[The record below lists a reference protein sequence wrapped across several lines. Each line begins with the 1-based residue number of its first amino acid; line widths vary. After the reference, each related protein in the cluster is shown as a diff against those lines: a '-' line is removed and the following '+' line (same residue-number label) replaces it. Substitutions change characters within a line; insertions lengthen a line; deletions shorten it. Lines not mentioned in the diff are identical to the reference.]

1 MLADLL
7 RDLAI
12 SFLIQL
18 LGYILTG
25 ARCELLVSPAGPS
38 LVNAVAGENVTLTV
52 SFSGAPDPVVSW
64 FKGVLSIATWT
75 INSSADPSVAA
86 TFSSVIR
93 IEKQSASLTFFNVP
107 LNYTG
112 DYTIEMVKSGMER
125 ASTTFTL
132 KIFGEW
138 AYLAG
143 RGAVVDGLDKML
155 NITL

>member
-38 LVNAVAGENVTLTV
+38 LVNALAGENVTLAV

-64 FKGVLSIATWT
+64 FKGVLNIATWT
-75 INSSADPSVAA
+75 INSSAATA

-93 IEKQSASLTFFNVP
+93 IDKQSANLTFFNVP
-107 LNYTG
+107 LNYTS
-112 DYTIEMVKSGMER
+112 DYTIEMVKSGMSK

-143 RGAVVDGLDKML
+143 RRAVVDGLDKML

>member
-38 LVNAVAGENVTLTV
+38 LVNALASENVTLAV

-64 FKGVLSIATWT
+64 FKGVLNIATWT
-75 INSSADPSVAA
+75 INSSADPPVAA

-93 IEKQSASLTFFNVP
+93 IDKQSANLTFFNVP
-107 LNYTG
+107 LNYTS
-112 DYTIEMVKSGMER
+112 DYTIEMVKSGMSK

-138 AYLAG
+138 PYLAG
-143 RGAVVDGLDKML
+143 RRAVVDGLDKML